1 MTSGGYLE
9 PEQAWEDPAVAPS
22 PFGSDPTTASIGFEP
37 GQPAGSA
44 SPLTWAQATY
54 ARLAVDLGAGRN
66 LETPAIVTD
75 RYVAHGMPGS
85 LPLTVTSPAHGD
97 DDRQR
102 LGHGQRDHRC
112 RSRVVVE
119 ASGTLGHRGDR
130 LDHRRRFGALVA
142 AGCRRASGPTT
153 ITVTGTLGRSTGYAQ
168 PSVTNA
174 LLPGTTVFNAADPT
188 GDDNGPGTY
197 GYPTAPISSRS
208 VRPRG
213 HAGQPDRDRRVH
225 PVQAPRPHADVRA
238 NFGAQLLDLY
248 VRNPSETATST
259 AAPFATR
266 NYTIA
271 PDDAWSQRLE
281 VQGFVGPAWVDPS
294 GNTVGSAQFVVDSAN
309 ATATIMVPTAQFGTV
324 GSGWKFTVALT
335 GQDGFSPDQA
345 RAFAANPQPFTFG
358 VCQPG
363 NSSQICSVDP
373 ATVPKVVDTITPD
386 GVSQATELDPTQG
399 PVMLHGVTV
408 PK

>member
-1 MTSGGYLE
+1 MTVSG
-9 PEQAWEDPAVAPS
+9 
-22 PFGSDPTTASIGFEP
+22 TT
-37 GQPAGSA
+37 
-44 SPLTWAQATY
+44 
-54 ARLAVDLGAGRN
+54 
-66 LETPAIVTD
+66 TPRAK
-75 RYVAHGMPGS
+75 
-85 LPLTVTSPAHGD
+85 
-97 DDRQR
+97 
-102 LGHGQRDHRC
+102 
-112 RSRVVVE
+112 VVVE
-119 ASGTLGHRGDR
+119 SWGTLSKAIVSTTADASGAWSVPVTVG
-130 LDHRRRFGALVA
+130 FGPA
-142 AGCRRASGPTT
+142 T
-153 ITVTGTLGRSTGYAQ
+153 ITATSTLGRSTGYAQ
-168 PSVTNA
+168 TSVTNA
-174 LLPGTTVFNAADPT
+174 LVPGTTVFSATDPT

-197 GYPTAPISSRS
+197 GYPTSDDFKPGAFDLEGMQ
-208 VRPRG
+208 VNQT
-213 HAGQPDRDRRVH
+213 AT
-225 PVQAPRPHADVRA
+225 DVFIQFKLGDLTPTFGS

-248 VRNPSETATST
+248 VRDPSKTATST

-281 VQGFVGPAWVDPS
+281 VQGFADPVWVDAS

-345 RAFAANPQPFTFG
+345 RAFAPTPQPFEFG
-358 VCQPG
+358 VCQSG
-363 NSSQICSVDP
+363 NASPICAVDP